1 MADPNPFASQAAPLY
16 PRNKGGSSRSDP
28 GNQESSWP
36 LGGTLDLSNHYVLP
50 AELLPRQELTGD
62 LSALVQRQCFRPS
75 QALQAVFRIAPYPA
89 AFKPFKKNY
98 RLIANTINPCNL
110 NLSSI

>member
-50 AELLPRQELTGD
+50 TELLPRQELTGD
-62 LSALVQRQCFRPS
+62 LSASVRTNVFGPAMPFR
-75 QALQAVFRIAPYPA
+75 LAVGSLHIQQPLSLLKY
-89 AFKPFKKNY
+89 Y

-110 NLSSI
+110 NSSSI